1 MKLQQ
6 MWKLKSHSVKRR
18 PFIATSS
25 SLQLRFEKSYSVD
38 EDFTLSK
45 FHKLL
50 QVARSPVFRAMFT
63 SQMKEADENDVV
75 IKDISAMTM
84 EHFLSFLYCGHFQND
99 SWINCLPNLTYVG
112 QKVRWRTNV
121 CHLI

>member
-1 MKLQQ
+1 
-6 MWKLKSHSVKRR
+6 VKRR

-25 SLQLRFEKSYSVD
+25 SLQVRFEKSYSVD

-45 FHKLL
+45 FYKLL

-63 SQMKEADENDVV
+63 SQMKEAGENVVV

-99 SWINCLPNLTYVG
+99 SWISCLPNLTYFG
-112 QKVRWRTNV
+112 RKVRCKNV
-121 CHLI
+121 LSFDVALLKVT